1 MVAELVIRP
10 LESGRMARRI
20 ERDETARTLLSIRRE
35 AGRVR
40 YAVVADRPDVA
51 MHAAG
56 NIVSLAERR
65 LRQVTDEGGPDV
77 AA

>member
-1 MVAELVIRP
+1 MVAELIIRP

-51 MHAAG
+51 LNAAG

-65 LRQVTDEGGPDV
+65 LRQVTETDDWGT

>member
-20 ERDETARTLLSIRRE
+20 ERDETARTLLDIRRQ
-35 AGRVR
+35 ATRVHL
-40 YAVVADRPDVA
+40 AVVADRPDVA
-51 MHAAG
+51 LNAAG

-65 LRQVTDEGGPDV
+65 LRQVTDGDNFDDV
-77 AA
+77 A

>member
-51 MHAAG
+51 LNAAG

-65 LRQVTDEGGPDV
+65 LRQVTETDDWGN